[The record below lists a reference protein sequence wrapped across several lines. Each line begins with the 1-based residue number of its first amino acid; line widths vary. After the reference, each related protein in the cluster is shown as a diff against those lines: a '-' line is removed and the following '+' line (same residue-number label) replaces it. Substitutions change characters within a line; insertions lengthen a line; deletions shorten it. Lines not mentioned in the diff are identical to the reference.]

1 MVLVAEGPAA
11 GSSLR
16 GRSTAAGAAPRRAR
30 RYRARRR
37 RRDVERV
44 GEGPD
49 PPMSDDAFEEVG
61 LHAARSTSAIW
72 SASAA
77 SQPERHL
84 SSWKP

>member
-1 MVLVAEGPAA
+1 
-11 GSSLR
+11 
-16 GRSTAAGAAPRRAR
+16 
-30 RYRARRR
+30 
-37 RRDVERV
+37 
-44 GEGPD
+44 
-49 PPMSDDAFEEVG
+49 MSDDAFEEVG